1 MSIRL
6 PLGYRAAGV
15 YSGVKRSDAKLD
27 LSLVVS
33 DRPAVAAGVYTKN
46 LVCAAPV
53 KIDRER
59 TPSDSIRVVAINSG
73 VANACTGDQG
83 DADARQ
89 MAAWAAEACGAK
101 PDEALVM
108 STGVIGSMLPMEK
121 IQAGIKAAAAKLSDD
136 AQSLENAARGIMTT
150 DTRPKICGRE
160 VTIGG
165 VPTRITGIA
174 KGAAM
179 IGPNMATMLSL
190 VMTDAALRKQDAQ
203 SALVDAM
210 EESFHCISVD
220 GHMSTN
226 DTVILLANG
235 AAAAHVGES
244 LRDSHS
250 RLAAA
255 QTLEG
260 KALNDFRTT
269 LFEVCEDLAQSIPA
283 DGEGATHL
291 ITVEVHGCRNRADAL
306 QIGKT
311 IADSPLVKTAIAGAD
326 PNWGR
331 IVSAAGYAGVHFDPS
346 KVTLYFNGLLLYER
360 GAPVDFDSD
369 SVAKSIAADRDT
381 SIVLILEEGKAC
393 ARFWTTDLTAEYV
406 RLNADYH
413 T

>member
-1 MSIRL
+1 MSLRL
-6 PLGYRAAGV
+6 PQGFRAAGV
-15 YSGVKRSDAKLD
+15 YSGVKRSGSKLD

-33 DRPAVAAGVYTKN
+33 DRPAVAAGVYTRN

-53 KIDRER
+53 KLDRER
-59 TPSDSIRVVAINSG
+59 TPSESIRVVAINSG

-89 MAAWAAEACGAK
+89 MAAWAADAVGAR
-101 PDEALVM
+101 PEEALVM
-108 STGVIGSMLPMEK
+108 STGVIGSMLPMDK
-121 IQAGIKAAAAKLSDD
+121 IRGGIAAAVRELGDD
-136 AQSLENAARGIMTT
+136 ERSLENAARGIMTT
-150 DTRPKICGRE
+150 DTVPKLRGRE

-165 VPTRITGIA
+165 VPTRVTGMA

-190 VMTDAALRKQDAQ
+190 VMTDAALRVEDAQ
-203 SALVDAM
+203 AALVDAVD
-210 EESFHCISVD
+210 ESFHCISVD

-235 AAAAHVGES
+235 AAVARTGASSPPVPLSSKG
-244 LRDSHS
+244 
-250 RLAAA
+250 
-255 QTLEG
+255 LE
-260 KALNDFRTT
+260 DFRTT

-291 ITVEVHGCRNRADAL
+291 VTVEVHGCRSRQDAL
-306 QIGKT
+306 RISKT

-331 IVSAAGYAGVHFDPS
+331 IVSAAGYAGVQFDPS
-346 KVTLYFNGLLLYER
+346 KVTLHLNGLLLYER
-360 GAPVDFDSD
+360 GAPVDFNPETVS
-369 SVAKSIAADRDT
+369 KSIAADRDT

>member
-6 PLGYRAAGV
+6 PIGYRAAAV

-27 LSLVVS
+27 LSLIVS

-46 LVCAAPV
+46 LVCAAPG

-89 MAAWAAEACGAK
+89 MAAWAAEACSAK
-101 PDEALVM
+101 AEQALVM

-160 VTIGG
+160 ATIGG

-235 AAAAHVGES
+235 AAAAHVGTSTPEPLS
-244 LRDSHS
+244 GKG
-250 RLAAA
+250 
-255 QTLEG
+255 LE
-260 KALNDFRTT
+260 DFRTT

-291 ITVEVHGCRNRADAL
+291 ITVEVHGCQSRAGAL

-311 IADSPLVKTAIAGAD
+311 IADSPLVKTAIAGGD

-331 IVSAAGYAGVHFDPS
+331 IVSAAGYAGVQFDPA
-346 KVTLYFNGLLLYER
+346 KVTLYINGLLVYER
-360 GAPVDFDSD
+360 GAPVDFDAE
-369 SVAKSIAADRDT
+369 SVSKSIAGDRDT
-381 SIVLILEEGKAC
+381 SVVLILEEGKAA

>member
-6 PLGYRAAGV
+6 PLGYRVAGV
-15 YSGVKRSDAKLD
+15 YSGVKRNDTKLD

-101 PDEALVM
+101 ADQALVM

-121 IQAGIKAAAAKLSDD
+121 IHAGIKAAATKLADD

-150 DTRPKICGRE
+150 DTVPKICGRE

-165 VPTRITGIA
+165 VPTRVTGIA

-190 VMTDAALRKQDAQ
+190 VMTDAPLRKQDAQ
-203 SALVDAM
+203 AALVDAM

-226 DTVILLANG
+226 DTVLLLANG
-235 AAAAHVGES
+235 AAHES
-244 LRDSHS
+244 PAPL
-250 RLAAA
+250 
-255 QTLEG
+255 TG
-260 KALNDFRTT
+260 KALEDFRTT

-291 ITVEVHGCRNRADAL
+291 ITVEVHGCRNRPDAL

-331 IVSAAGYAGVHFDPS
+331 IVSAAGYAGVQFDPS
-346 KVTLYFNGLLLYER
+346 KVTLYLNGLLLYER
-360 GAPVDFDSD
+360 GAPVDFDGD